1 MPPRGQ
7 HPSWCLQNDQWLPG
21 TGPVPMLFPWI
32 RGGGPISHLLGPWGP
47 FGRLSLTAPSHKV
60 SARLS
65 PGWTP
70 NHFCKGQLVG
80 VSYGQP
86 PFVDTAS
93 VWCPVWSS
101 RSTCNACESV
111 KWRPWDKYM
120 CFKETTLSQ
129 YYFFAWVIRVIRLH
143 VKWNSLAAKQQNV
156 GIHVVRISLGEIVV
170 MPLRYFLPC
179 MIWWRAV
186 LELQDIASTCATTWS
201 HLGICAR
208 YSIRW
213 LRYCKHYVDVGYLTV
228 PRHVH
233 KLLAIDM
240 AAVVLQPAAANLRR
254 AASKHLRTH

>member
-7 HPSWCLQNDQWLPG
+7 LSSWCLQKDQWLAG
-21 TGPVPMLFPWI
+21 TRVVSLNQRWRAWAYLPP
-32 RGGGPISHLLGPWGP
+32 
-47 FGRLSLTAPSHKV
+47 LTAPSHKV

-70 NHFCKGQLVG
+70 NHFRKGQLVG

-86 PFVDTAS
+86 PFVDAS
-93 VWCPVWSS
+93 VCCPVWS

-111 KWRPWDKYM
+111 RRHPWDKYI

-156 GIHVVRISLGEIVV
+156 GIHVVRISLGEIAV

-186 LELQDIASTCATTWS
+186 LELPDIASTCATTWS
-201 HLGICAR
+201 HLGICAK
-208 YSIRW
+208 YSVRW
-213 LRYCKHYVDVGYLTV
+213 LRYCKLYVDVGYLTV
-228 PRHVH
+228 SRHVH
-233 KLLAIDM
+233 TLLAIDWTTIP
-240 AAVVLQPAAANLRR
+240 VEPWLQLCFNQQQ
-254 AASKHLRTH
+254 RT